1 MNQYTR
7 YLGLKAIIEDILGS
21 EAWYALKETNHLPT
35 WKKQLLRV
43 INAIHTSILASIE
56 IFDEDWLEKINEAV
70 ASGKTDVETATDIEE
85 AISSLAAVFV
95 NVSFLQVG
103 FMPMR
108 KGNREKVSLRKEN
121 WRLNQF
127 RTVMYVQSP
136 QQKESLFRHK
146 QQKEIGYQNQMDLWV
161 EYLRSKS
168 KLKYPEWCRER
179 NA

>member
-95 NVSFLQVG
+95 NV
-103 FMPMR
+103 
-108 KGNREKVSLRKEN
+108 
-121 WRLNQF
+121 
-127 RTVMYVQSP
+127 
-136 QQKESLFRHK
+136 
-146 QQKEIGYQNQMDLWV
+146 
-161 EYLRSKS
+161 
-168 KLKYPEWCRER
+168 
-179 NA
+179 